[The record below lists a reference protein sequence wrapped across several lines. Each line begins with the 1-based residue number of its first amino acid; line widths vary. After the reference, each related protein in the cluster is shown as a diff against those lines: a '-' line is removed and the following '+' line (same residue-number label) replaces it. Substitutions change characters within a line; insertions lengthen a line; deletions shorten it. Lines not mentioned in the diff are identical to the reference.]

1 MTGNQ
6 SKDSGGI
13 QLSNVQLNLDIQKV
27 KDVEQQ
33 AAAEAAAN
41 KAKSLQKVTID
52 RGKLNG

>member
-27 KDVEQQ
+27 KDAEQQ
-33 AAAEAAAN
+33 AAAAAN

>member
-33 AAAEAAAN
+33 AAAAAAAN

>member
-27 KDVEQQ
+27 KDAEQQ
-33 AAAEAAAN
+33 AAAAAAN

>member
-33 AAAEAAAN
+33 AAAAAAAI